1 MNNVY
6 QRPLFMQ
13 QGGSTRPMLPSPPQ
27 GMMGRAAP
35 PMAPPMPRQAM
46 APPMPRPQAPP
57 MAPPGPRPAGP
68 MAPPGGGAPD
78 MAGIASMI
86 SQKAKADISQAQGPE
101 EIINAFRG
109 NQRPLQARY
118 QELAQYVGPQ
128 DATATP
134 VSVLTMIQPSLM
146 MTADGAAQ
154 SGIGELMAGIT
165 SDVAMEEAPGVP
177 SRMGQGVGE
186 LMMAGQ
192 PPQPAGMAHGGIVKK
207 FREGGSSLRDYYNED
222 LATYQDIMA
231 PTDADRRT
239 AKQSMLMDI
248 SSRALAN
255 AGGAGADKNIAGQVA
270 DIFQT
275 LPSNY
280 ANYQNQLRQGET
292 ATRQAA
298 LESASGRVAADRATA
313 IKRAELLYEQGLLDK
328 SDMQKFI
335 YDSTINAQEADTD
348 AIAAQAEVDARI
360 AEANAEDERKV
371 EAARLLAKAELG
383 STTPIMAQW
392 FDKNGVVLSSAFNI
406 ADPDELAK
414 AQALGNNSPFI
425 GAALLEAKDVD
436 SFAPA
441 PSSARGTT
449 KPVRLIMLDGTFRT
463 FNEADPTTSAE
474 YMQAV
479 AEGGLVMVS
488 DVAEEELGSPTA
500 AALSTQIAVLQEG
513 KRLSP
518 VSQANLVN
526 ALQTYDKDRTVVTED
541 PVTGIQSTSTY
552 PGTPI
557 PDNFVR
563 IIQAAIEAGNFDAD
577 GLPPKYRKQPQAGVV
592 LPVSQPVVQEQ
603 ALNDMLAT
611 ETAPV
616 QQATVQ
622 TNETPI
628 PGQVSL
634 REVPGMAEV
643 ASAGSDYSDLDF
655 SLITST
661 PEAVKNIAGN
671 LATALVQM
679 IPGDYPG
686 VEGITQGSEQEIEL
700 RSRVEN
706 LGTDIM
712 TKFMSTRAGKS
723 AQDERDALRKLIPM
737 PNEIFSN
744 LTSHKER
751 YASIMTTFAKNAQ
764 ADKDYLENTSIRKNP
779 TLINEAVQSYNI
791 NAEMYETLRSVVSSL
806 ERTTSGGTNNT
817 SVSGEEVGS
826 MQQRAAEQ
834 ARRRQDA
841 RAAAGL

>member
-27 GMMGRAAP
+27 GMMGRA
-35 PMAPPMPRQAM
+35 APPMPRQAM

-280 ANYQNQLRQGET
+280 AAYQNQLRQGEG

-298 LESASGRVAADRATA
+298 LESASGRVAADRASA
-313 IKRAELLYEQGLLDK
+313 VRRGEMDYESELAEK
-328 SDMQKFI
+328 VAMQQYI
-335 YDSTINAQEADTD
+335 YDSTEAFNAAARD
-348 AIAAQAEVDARI
+348 AAAAQAGVQADIDAADVEVQADIDA
-360 AEANAEDERKV
+360 
-371 EAARLLAKAELG
+371 AELERAAEREG
-383 STTPIMAQW
+383 RDADIQQYVSKEGEI
-392 FDKNGVVLSSAFNI
+392 LSRPYDLS
-406 ADPDELAK
+406 DPDGRA
-414 AQALGNNSPFI
+414 AAMALGDI
-425 GAALLEAKDVD
+425 IQGALMPVKDVD
-436 SFAPA
+436 AFAPA

-643 ASAGSDYSDLDF
+643 AAAGSDYSDLDF

>member
-280 ANYQNQLRQGET
+280 AAYQNQLRQGEG

-298 LESASGRVAADRATA
+298 LQSASGRVAADRATA

-335 YDSTINAQEADTD
+335 YDSTIKAQEAATD
-348 AIAAQAEVDARI
+348 AIAAQAGVDADI
-360 AEANAEDERKV
+360 AEATAENEREV

-392 FDKNGVVLSSAFNI
+392 FDKDGVVLSSAFNI
-406 ADPDELAK
+406 ADPVQLAE
-414 AQALGNNSPFI
+414 AQALGNNGPFI
-425 GAALLEAKDVD
+425 GAALLEAKNVD
-436 SFAPA
+436 AFAPA

-449 KPVRLIMLDGTFRT
+449 KPVRLKMLDGTFRT
-463 FNEADPTTSAE
+463 FNESDPNDAAGLLA
-474 YMQAV
+474 AV
-479 AEGGLVMVS
+479 EAGGLRVDP
-488 DVAEEELGSPTA
+488 DVPDADDAPSMNPAQITGVFADADLIESLKTDKITPAELTRLNTAIAAKTRPRSQGTGNFGPDGAETMQTIAGEQLSQQWNRAIREAQARGIEVESPSYFEEVPKTPSSTN
-500 AALSTQIAVLQEG
+500 LSTSIF
-513 KRLSP
+513 
-518 VSQANLVN
+518 
-526 ALQTYDKDRTVVTED
+526 D
-541 PVTGIQSTSTY
+541 P
-552 PGTPI
+552 
-557 PDNFVR
+557 
-563 IIQAAIEAGNFDAD
+563 E
-577 GLPPKYRKQPQAGVV
+577 
-592 LPVSQPVVQEQ
+592 E
-603 ALNDMLAT
+603 
-611 ETAPV
+611 
-616 QQATVQ
+616 
-622 TNETPI
+622 
-628 PGQVSL
+628 
-634 REVPGMAEV
+634 
-643 ASAGSDYSDLDF
+643 
-655 SLITST
+655 
-661 PEAVKNIAGN
+661 
-671 LATALVQM
+671 
-679 IPGDYPG
+679 
-686 VEGITQGSEQEIEL
+686 
-700 RSRVEN
+700 
-706 LGTDIM
+706 
-712 TKFMSTRAGKS
+712 
-723 AQDERDALRKLIPM
+723 
-737 PNEIFSN
+737 
-744 LTSHKER
+744 
-751 YASIMTTFAKNAQ
+751 
-764 ADKDYLENTSIRKNP
+764 
-779 TLINEAVQSYNI
+779 
-791 NAEMYETLRSVVSSL
+791 YETLVNNGVTEPLSATQITEIKETGLPDLGTSITSAAKEYPIDKLFGTWASLDRTANTFFPAILGILGPDAASFGSASQAEANAEQGLSAFHTLIVESMLAARPGRASNETRQVL
-806 ERTTSGGTNNT
+806 ERLLPTTNSFFTNKTDAIGKYGALLGEMQDDVNRVKGYLNQNLSQTDRQKYDFIQRELQNRVKELQTIYSQLEGSTTSQTSPADFQAIFEQTT
-817 SVSGEEVGS
+817 SVPYPTSP
-826 MQQRAAEQ
+826 
-834 ARRRQDA
+834 
-841 RAAAGL
+841 